1 MLIIKCS
8 PLLDDI
14 CYSNFFSEKNIVIK
28 ITENNCSKALYP
40 TAYTN
45 TKPSFTVSTGSV
57 THIPRG
63 PGRLKGNSIWT
74 QNSFAPGYK
83 VWGGFVAFVLKTGCD
98 LSARG

>member
-14 CYSNFFSEKNIVIK
+14 CYSTFFSEKNIVIK

-74 QNSFAPGYK
+74 QNSWVQGL
-83 VWGGFVAFVLKTGCD
+83 GSFVAFVLKTGCD